1 VQVADLAPR
10 ILLKSSATTKA
21 VEAVEAGEAGEG
33 AVEAVG
39 EVKHPTRAA
48 QEVRHTACSRR
59 SCVRHH
65 A

>member
-1 VQVADLAPR
+1 LHHYVQVADLAPR

-39 EVKHPTRAA
+39 EV
-48 QEVRHTACSRR
+48 
-59 SCVRHH
+59 
-65 A
+65 